1 MFAVQFEIP
10 TDMSMEGNLVKFNVN
25 DTGFYRVTYPDEI
38 WTRFATSLESSGPS
52 VVRYSILCVF
62 DSLIRRV
69 FFKVDQ
75 SQNSVVKAVSE
86 KLQKNITCITKT
98 FIEYTIFML
107 LE

>member
-10 TDMSMEGNLVKFNVN
+10 TDMSKGGNLVKFNVN

-69 FFKVDQ
+69 FF
-75 SQNSVVKAVSE
+75 
-86 KLQKNITCITKT
+86 
-98 FIEYTIFML
+98 
-107 LE
+107 